1 MINFLS
7 SWVKNL
13 CLALIVVSIL
23 EMLLPNNKTKKY
35 VKMVMGLYILFS
47 IIEPFIENSNELK
60 FNVEDLYNQY
70 SVETLAKS
78 ENVNQKSMDSRLDEL
93 YKQKLENDIVQKLD
107 EEGYVVEDCDV
118 KAHISSNDTGIE
130 LITIKIKEKK
140 DNSNENDEN
149 QSNETMNIEEKIVN
163 EIQKIQK
170 VEINVS
176 KNQDNSSDESTQSE
190 QHNQNITKKDMI
202 LNDAT
207 PLITVNPE
215 TYEVRVNGELL
226 ECKPAKEL
234 PLAQRYNLF

>member
-70 SVETLAKS
+70 SVETSAES

-93 YKQKLENDIVQKLD
+93 YKQKLENDIVQKLN

-140 DNSNENDEN
+140 DSSNENHEN

-190 QHNQNITKKDMI
+190 QQNQNITKTDIKI
-202 LNDAT
+202 VKQF
-207 PLITVNPE
+207 LI
-215 TYEVRVNGELL
+215 
-226 ECKPAKEL
+226 KEYGVSEKCL
-234 PLAQRYNLF
+234 RIS

>member
-70 SVETLAKS
+70 SVETLAES

-107 EEGYVVEDCDV
+107 EEGYVVEDCDI

-149 QSNETMNIEEKIVN
+149 QSNEKMNIEEKIVN

-190 QHNQNITKKDMI
+190 QQNQNITKTDIKI
-202 LNDAT
+202 VKQF
-207 PLITVNPE
+207 LI
-215 TYEVRVNGELL
+215 
-226 ECKPAKEL
+226 KEYGVSEKCL
-234 PLAQRYNLF
+234 RIN

>member
-70 SVETLAKS
+70 SVETLAES

-190 QHNQNITKKDMI
+190 QQNKNITK
-202 LNDAT
+202 NDIKIVKQF
-207 PLITVNPE
+207 LI
-215 TYEVRVNGELL
+215 
-226 ECKPAKEL
+226 KEYGVSEKCL
-234 PLAQRYNLF
+234 RIS

>member
-70 SVETLAKS
+70 SVETLAES
-78 ENVNQKSMDSRLDEL
+78 ENVNQKSMDSRLDKL

-149 QSNETMNIEEKIVN
+149 QSNEKMNIEEKIVN

-190 QHNQNITKKDMI
+190 QQNQNITKTDIKI
-202 LNDAT
+202 VKQF
-207 PLITVNPE
+207 LI
-215 TYEVRVNGELL
+215 
-226 ECKPAKEL
+226 KEYGVSEKCL
-234 PLAQRYNLF
+234 RIN

>member
-60 FNVEDLYNQY
+60 VNVEDLYNQY
-70 SVETLAKS
+70 SVETSAES
-78 ENVNQKSMDSRLDEL
+78 ENVNQNSMDSRLDEL

-140 DNSNENDEN
+140 DSSNENDEN
-149 QSNETMNIEEKIVN
+149 QVNETMNIEEKIVN

-190 QHNQNITKKDMI
+190 QQNQNITKTDIKI
-202 LNDAT
+202 VKQF
-207 PLITVNPE
+207 LI
-215 TYEVRVNGELL
+215 
-226 ECKPAKEL
+226 KEYGVSEKCL
-234 PLAQRYNLF
+234 RIS

>member
-35 VKMVMGLYILFS
+35 LKMVMGLYILFS

-70 SVETLAKS
+70 SVETSAES

-149 QSNETMNIEEKIVN
+149 QSNETMNLEEKIVN

-190 QHNQNITKKDMI
+190 QQNQNITKTDIKI
-202 LNDAT
+202 VKQF
-207 PLITVNPE
+207 LI
-215 TYEVRVNGELL
+215 
-226 ECKPAKEL
+226 KEYGVSEKCL
-234 PLAQRYNLF
+234 RIN

>member
-70 SVETLAKS
+70 SVETLAES

-163 EIQKIQK
+163 EIQK
-170 VEINVS
+170 
-176 KNQDNSSDESTQSE
+176 
-190 QHNQNITKKDMI
+190 
-202 LNDAT
+202 L
-207 PLITVNPE
+207 
-215 TYEVRVNGELL
+215 
-226 ECKPAKEL
+226 
-234 PLAQRYNLF
+234 

>member
-70 SVETLAKS
+70 SVETLAES

-163 EIQKIQK
+163 EIQKIQN

-190 QHNQNITKKDMI
+190 QQNQNITK
-202 LNDAT
+202 NDIKIVKQF
-207 PLITVNPE
+207 LI
-215 TYEVRVNGELL
+215 
-226 ECKPAKEL
+226 KE
-234 PLAQRYNLF
+234 YGVSEK

>member
-70 SVETLAKS
+70 SVETLAES

-93 YKQKLENDIVQKLD
+93 YK
-107 EEGYVVEDCDV
+107 
-118 KAHISSNDTGIE
+118 
-130 LITIKIKEKK
+130 
-140 DNSNENDEN
+140 
-149 QSNETMNIEEKIVN
+149 
-163 EIQKIQK
+163 
-170 VEINVS
+170 
-176 KNQDNSSDESTQSE
+176 
-190 QHNQNITKKDMI
+190 
-202 LNDAT
+202 
-207 PLITVNPE
+207 
-215 TYEVRVNGELL
+215 
-226 ECKPAKEL
+226 
-234 PLAQRYNLF
+234 

>member
-70 SVETLAKS
+70 SVETSAES

-149 QSNETMNIEEKIVN
+149 QSNEIMNIEEKIVN

-190 QHNQNITKKDMI
+190 QQNQNITKTDIKI
-202 LNDAT
+202 VKQF
-207 PLITVNPE
+207 LI
-215 TYEVRVNGELL
+215 
-226 ECKPAKEL
+226 KEYGVSEKCL
-234 PLAQRYNLF
+234 RIN

>member
-70 SVETLAKS
+70 SVETLAES

-176 KNQDNSSDESTQSE
+176 KNDIKIVKQFLIKEYGVSE
-190 QHNQNITKKDMI
+190 KCLRIS
-202 LNDAT
+202 
-207 PLITVNPE
+207 
-215 TYEVRVNGELL
+215 
-226 ECKPAKEL
+226 
-234 PLAQRYNLF
+234 

>member
-70 SVETLAKS
+70 SVETSAES

-149 QSNETMNIEEKIVN
+149 QSNEKMNIEEKIVN

-190 QHNQNITKKDMI
+190 QQNQNITKNDIKIVKQFLIKDYGVSEKCLRI
-202 LNDAT
+202 S
-207 PLITVNPE
+207 
-215 TYEVRVNGELL
+215 
-226 ECKPAKEL
+226 
-234 PLAQRYNLF
+234 

>member
-70 SVETLAKS
+70 SVETSAES

-93 YKQKLENDIVQKLD
+93 YKQKLENDIVQKLN

-140 DNSNENDEN
+140 DSSNENHEN

-170 VEINVS
+170 VEINIS

-190 QHNQNITKKDMI
+190 QQNQNITKTDIKI
-202 LNDAT
+202 VKQF
-207 PLITVNPE
+207 LI
-215 TYEVRVNGELL
+215 
-226 ECKPAKEL
+226 KEYGVSEKCL
-234 PLAQRYNLF
+234 RIS

>member
-70 SVETLAKS
+70 SVETSAES

-93 YKQKLENDIVQKLD
+93 YKQKLENDIVQKLN

-140 DNSNENDEN
+140 DSSNENHEN

-176 KNQDNSSDESTQSE
+176 KNQDNSSDKSTQSE
-190 QHNQNITKKDMI
+190 QQNQNITKTDIKI
-202 LNDAT
+202 VKQF
-207 PLITVNPE
+207 LI
-215 TYEVRVNGELL
+215 
-226 ECKPAKEL
+226 KEYGVSEKCL
-234 PLAQRYNLF
+234 RIS

>member
-70 SVETLAKS
+70 SVETSAES

-107 EEGYVVEDCDV
+107 EEGYVVEDSDV

-190 QHNQNITKKDMI
+190 QQNQNITK
-202 LNDAT
+202 NDIKIVKQF
-207 PLITVNPE
+207 LI
-215 TYEVRVNGELL
+215 
-226 ECKPAKEL
+226 KEYGVSEKCL
-234 PLAQRYNLF
+234 RIN

>member
-70 SVETLAKS
+70 SVETSAES

-190 QHNQNITKKDMI
+190 QQNQNITK
-202 LNDAT
+202 NDIKIVKQF
-207 PLITVNPE
+207 LIKEYGVSEKHT
-215 TYEVRVNGELL
+215 
-226 ECKPAKEL
+226 PAK
-234 PLAQRYNLF
+234 QKGRNYV

>member
-70 SVETLAKS
+70 SVETSAES

-118 KAHISSNDTGIE
+118 KAHISSNDAGIE

-149 QSNETMNIEEKIVN
+149 QSNEKMNIEEKIVN

-176 KNQDNSSDESTQSE
+176 KKQDNSSDESTQSE
-190 QHNQNITKKDMI
+190 QQNQNITKTDIKI
-202 LNDAT
+202 VKQF
-207 PLITVNPE
+207 LI
-215 TYEVRVNGELL
+215 
-226 ECKPAKEL
+226 KEYGVSEKCL
-234 PLAQRYNLF
+234 RIN

>member
-70 SVETLAKS
+70 SVETLAES

-130 LITIKIKEKK
+130 LITIKIKKKK

-190 QHNQNITKKDMI
+190 QQNQNITK
-202 LNDAT
+202 NDIKIVKQF
-207 PLITVNPE
+207 LI
-215 TYEVRVNGELL
+215 
-226 ECKPAKEL
+226 KEYGVSEKCL
-234 PLAQRYNLF
+234 RIS

>member
-1 MINFLS
+1 MVTFLS

-70 SVETLAKS
+70 SVETLAES

-149 QSNETMNIEEKIVN
+149 QSNEKMNIEEKIVN

-190 QHNQNITKKDMI
+190 QQNQNITKTDIKI
-202 LNDAT
+202 VKQF
-207 PLITVNPE
+207 LI
-215 TYEVRVNGELL
+215 
-226 ECKPAKEL
+226 KEYGVSEKCL
-234 PLAQRYNLF
+234 RIN

>member
-70 SVETLAKS
+70 SVETSAES

-140 DNSNENDEN
+140 DSSNENHEN

-190 QHNQNITKKDMI
+190 QQNQNITKTDIKI
-202 LNDAT
+202 VKQF
-207 PLITVNPE
+207 LI
-215 TYEVRVNGELL
+215 
-226 ECKPAKEL
+226 KEYGVSEKCL
-234 PLAQRYNLF
+234 RIS

>member
-70 SVETLAKS
+70 SVETSAES

-93 YKQKLENDIVQKLD
+93 YKQKLENDIVQKLN
-107 EEGYVVEDCDV
+107 EEGYAVEDCDV

-140 DNSNENDEN
+140 DSSNENHEN

-176 KNQDNSSDESTQSE
+176 KNQDNSSDKSTQSE
-190 QHNQNITKKDMI
+190 QQNQNITKTDIKI
-202 LNDAT
+202 VKQF
-207 PLITVNPE
+207 LI
-215 TYEVRVNGELL
+215 
-226 ECKPAKEL
+226 KEYGVSEKCL
-234 PLAQRYNLF
+234 RIN

>member
-70 SVETLAKS
+70 SVETLAES

-130 LITIKIKEKK
+130 VITIKIKEKK

-149 QSNETMNIEEKIVN
+149 QSNEKMNIEEKIVN

-190 QHNQNITKKDMI
+190 QQNQNITKTDIKI
-202 LNDAT
+202 VKQF
-207 PLITVNPE
+207 LI
-215 TYEVRVNGELL
+215 
-226 ECKPAKEL
+226 KEYGVSEKCL
-234 PLAQRYNLF
+234 RIN

>member
-70 SVETLAKS
+70 SVETLAES

-149 QSNETMNIEEKIVN
+149 QSNEKMNIEEKIVN

-176 KNQDNSSDESTQSE
+176 KNQDNSSDKSTQSE
-190 QHNQNITKKDMI
+190 QQNQNITKTDI
-202 LNDAT
+202 
-207 PLITVNPE
+207 
-215 TYEVRVNGELL
+215 
-226 ECKPAKEL
+226 
-234 PLAQRYNLF
+234 